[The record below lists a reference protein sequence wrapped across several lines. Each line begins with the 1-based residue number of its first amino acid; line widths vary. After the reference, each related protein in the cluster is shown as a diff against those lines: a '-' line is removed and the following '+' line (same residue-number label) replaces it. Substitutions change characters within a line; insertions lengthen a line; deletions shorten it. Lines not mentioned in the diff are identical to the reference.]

1 MAVRKRIVFFPPAGL
16 NYCVIHHSRVAQRSQ
31 VRLNGRA
38 LQEAP
43 TALEFIPRTRPKVVV
58 LFANST
64 GSRNESGL
72 HGVYKTVYH
81 FPAKDNGS

>member
-1 MAVRKRIVFFPPAGL
+1 MAVRKRIVFFPPTGL

-72 HGVYKTVYH
+72 HGVYKTVYTT
-81 FPAKDNGS
+81 FPCKG